1 MSKTK
6 KEDVKS
12 STNKKKKIIIGSII
26 GVVLLL
32 IIIFLLWFFNRKFD
46 VTFDM
51 NNGSKEEILQ
61 VKRNHTID
69 EKDIKTEKELGE
81 LFIAWYEV
89 IGVKEKEDVLA
100 KEPFDFNTKITKDL
114 KLKALYEGKIETITI
129 TFDSKGG
136 SAVSP
141 ITINKGTTLTLPKNP
156 KYKGYTFKG
165 WTDKHG
171 KVIYNNALL
180 EEDTTLYANWEKIVE
195 KPEPAIPEEKIVE
208 KPQPAIPEE
217 KISLTLNRD
226 TLHVNGV
233 KTAKA
238 TASVENSSGKVTYS
252 LSDTNCMTINEN
264 TGDISVVSEP
274 KNCSNG
280 ATITVSA
287 KTPGG
292 KSATATIYYEK
303 DLALIYENTTYTK
316 DDRTSGKGPTFTVNA
331 NQNVTWN
338 IDAAVK
344 PSYNYTYNDYK
355 NKTATSVT
363 GGYKIDSKV
372 ESTGDISRITTD
384 VKVSATTKAGQ
395 KISLVIN
402 QYVA

>member
-1 MSKTK
+1 MTK
-6 KEDVKS
+6 KKDVKS

-89 IGVKEKEDVLA
+89 IVVKEKEDALA

-141 ITINKGTTLTLPKNP
+141 ITINKGTKLTLPKDP

-195 KPEPAIPEEKIVE
+195 KTQPVIPEEKT
-208 KPQPAIPEE
+208 QPVIPEE

-238 TASVENSSGKVTYS
+238 TASVENSSGNVTYS

-303 DLALIYENTTYTK
+303 DLALIHENTTYTK
-316 DDRTSGKGPTFTVNA
+316 DDRTSGKGETFTVNA

-372 ESTGDISRITTD
+372 ESTGDINRITTD

-395 KISLVIN
+395 RISLVIN
-402 QYVA
+402 KYIA

>member
-1 MSKTK
+1 MSNTK

-26 GVVLLL
+26 GVILLF

-395 KISLVIN
+395 RISLVIN